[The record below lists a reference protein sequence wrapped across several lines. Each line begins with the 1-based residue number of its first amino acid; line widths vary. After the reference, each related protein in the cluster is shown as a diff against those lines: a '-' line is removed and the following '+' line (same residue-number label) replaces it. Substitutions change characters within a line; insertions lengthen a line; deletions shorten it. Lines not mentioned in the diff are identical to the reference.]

1 MATAFPIQRAADIA
15 TDFLRLYSPNKP
27 PMGAFGVS
35 AFSDSNVRILEALQ
49 EAQVVMNEAS
59 TRAFE
64 QRVEFLDK
72 ARTKQVYINAIHLL
86 TGSAFVLLIAGLYP
100 VVVKWAGAILS
111 LSAGVVAL
119 FLPKNA
125 SLLERTTSEDVSH
138 VASLTG
144 QIANLQADLQ
154 YGKPDNADRLYK
166 KIGEVIGECAQL
178 ARKYQLDEIATKV
191 GYLPRRISSTE
202 PTR

>member
-1 MATAFPIQRAADIA
+1 MTTASPIQQATDIA
-15 TDFLRLYSPNKP
+15 IDFLRLYSPNKP

-35 AFSDSNVRILEALQ
+35 VFSDSNARILEALQ
-49 EAQVVMNEAS
+49 EAQIVMNEAS

-64 QRVEFLDK
+64 QRVKFLDK
-72 ARTKQVYINAIHLL
+72 ARTKQVYINSIHLL

-100 VVVKWAGAILS
+100 VIVKWTGAILS

-119 FLPKNA
+119 FLPKNTP
-125 SLLERTTSEDVSH
+125 SLERTTSEDVSH

-144 QIANLQADLQ
+144 QIATLQAELQ

-178 ARKYQLDEIATKV
+178 ARKYQLDEISTKV
-191 GYLPRRISSTE
+191 GYLPRRISSAE

>member
-1 MATAFPIQRAADIA
+1 M
-15 TDFLRLYSPNKP
+15 
-27 PMGAFGVS
+27 
-35 AFSDSNVRILEALQ
+35 
-49 EAQVVMNEAS
+49 
-59 TRAFE
+59 
-64 QRVEFLDK
+64 DK
-72 ARTKQVYINAIHLL
+72 ARTKQVYINAVHLL

-100 VVVKWAGAILS
+100 IFVKWAGAVLS

-125 SLLERTTSEDVSH
+125 AALERTTSEDVSH

-144 QIANLQADLQ
+144 QAARLQAELQ
-154 YGKPDNADRLYK
+154 YGKPEAADRLYK

-191 GYLPRRISSTE
+191 GYLPRRISSLE